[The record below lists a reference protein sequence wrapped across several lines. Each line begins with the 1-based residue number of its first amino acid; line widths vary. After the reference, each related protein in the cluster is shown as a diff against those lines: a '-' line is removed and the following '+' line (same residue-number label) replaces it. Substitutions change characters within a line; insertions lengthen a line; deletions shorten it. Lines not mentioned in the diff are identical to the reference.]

1 MKIFLIISI
10 FIFFLFGC
18 SSNTDNIIKARG
30 RSNIDFNKTYSF
42 NEYVKKLSK
51 ISKINPF
58 PNINNI
64 PD

>member
-1 MKIFLIISI
+1 MKNFLIISI

-18 SSNTDNIIKARG
+18 SSSKDNIIKARS

-51 ISKINPF
+51 ISEINPF
-58 PNINNI
+58 PNIKNI